1 MRCLSCNIVLS
12 DFEVTRKSKKTQQYL
27 DLCNKC
33 FDHIKSQ
40 IELTERYDLLN
51 TDDVDSDNEY
61 EEL

>member
-33 FDHIKSQ
+33 FDPIKSQ
-40 IELTERYDLLN
+40 IEVTERYDLLN